1 MQTIQ
6 QTFAR
11 QIYEQVNAFA
21 NANPGKDN
29 PARKEYGA
37 MAHKLP
43 VLVRQAG
50 LIQALAY
57 VETRGK
63 DPHRIL
69 LDHLAQTLGFTR
81 DNFLQEARNA
91 PLSRYMLLTRQALWA
106 LEWYKRFAQSILG
119 VEPGNDGG
127 A

>member
-6 QTFAR
+6 QKFAQR
-11 QIYEQVNAFA
+11 IYEQVNTFA
-21 NANPGKDN
+21 NDNPGKDN

-57 VETRGK
+57 VNTRGK
-63 DPHRIL
+63 DAHKVL

-81 DNFLQEARNA
+81 GQFLQEARHA
-91 PLSRYMLLTRQALWA
+91 LLPQYMLLTRQTLWA

-119 VEPGNDGG
+119 VKPGEGDE
-127 A
+127 

>member
-6 QTFAR
+6 QKYA
-11 QIYEQVNAFA
+11 QKIYGQVNDFA
-21 NANPGKDN
+21 EANLGKDN
-29 PARKEYGA
+29 VVRREYGS

-57 VETRGK
+57 VDTRGK
-63 DPHRIL
+63 DSQKVL
-69 LDHLAQTLGFTR
+69 LEHLAQTLGFTR
-81 DNFLQEARNA
+81 KILLEEARNA
-91 PLSRYMLLTRQALWA
+91 SLPKYMLLTRQTLWA

-119 VEPGNDGG
+119 VEPGEGE
-127 A
+127 

>member
-6 QTFAR
+6 QTYAKSA
-11 QIYEQVNAFA
+11 YEHVKQYEDADKKVR
-21 NANPGKDN
+21 KD
-29 PARKEYGA
+29 YGS

-63 DPHRIL
+63 DARPI
-69 LDHLAQTLGFTR
+69 LDHLADTLDFPSKA
-81 DNFLQEARNA
+81 DLLEKARSA
-91 PLSRYMLLTRQALWA
+91 DILDYMLLTRQVLWA

-119 VEPGNDGG
+119 VEPGEEDE
-127 A
+127 

>member
-6 QTFAR
+6 QKYAQSVYQQITQFASPYNK
-11 QIYEQVNAFA
+11 QEC
-21 NANPGKDN
+21 
-29 PARKEYGA
+29 KEYGS

-57 VETRGK
+57 VHTRGK
-63 DPHRIL
+63 DSQKVL
-69 LDHLAQTLGFTR
+69 LEHLAQTLGYSR
-81 DNFLQEARNA
+81 DDFLQKARTA
-91 PLSRYMLLTRQALWA
+91 ELPEYILLTRQTLWA

-119 VEPGNDGG
+119 VEPGEGE
-127 A
+127 

>member
-6 QTFAR
+6 QKYAQSVYQRITQFASHHN
-11 QIYEQVNAFA
+11 EQEC
-21 NANPGKDN
+21 
-29 PARKEYGA
+29 KEYGS

-57 VETRGK
+57 VETRDK
-63 DPHRIL
+63 DPHRML

-81 DNFLQEARNA
+81 DTLLQEARNTSL
-91 PLSRYMLLTRQALWA
+91 PRYMLLTRQTLWA

-119 VEPGNDGG
+119 VEPGEGE
-127 A
+127 

>member
-6 QTFAR
+6 QQYAGTISKQVSQFA
-11 QIYEQVNAFA
+11 QQH
-21 NANPGKDN
+21 PGKDN
-29 PARKEYGA
+29 ADRKAYGS

-57 VETRGK
+57 VATRGK
-63 DPHRIL
+63 DTQKKL
-69 LDHLAQTLGFTR
+69 LDHLSETLGFPSQDDLLKQVR
-81 DNFLQEARNA
+81 EA
-91 PLSRYMLLTRQALWA
+91 PLREYMLFTRQTLWA

-119 VEPGNDGG
+119 VEPAEEGD
-127 A
+127 